1 MQKCT
6 SFLNLKTFF
15 KKFRFVVVRTKQR
28 EYLYIMRNTIYNI
41 SELQNYK
48 LEMAAAY
55 NRGDVEAENIAW
67 NKIQNFV
74 PQTQL

>member
-1 MQKCT
+1 MFNK
-6 SFLNLKTFF
+6 
-15 KKFRFVVVRTKQR
+15 

-41 SELQNYK
+41 SELENYK
-48 LEMAAAY
+48 LQMAAAY
-55 NRGDVEAENIAW
+55 NSGDVEAENIAW

>member
-1 MQKCT
+1 M
-6 SFLNLKTFF
+6 
-15 KKFRFVVVRTKQR
+15 RTKLR

-55 NRGDVEAENIAW
+55 NSGDVEAENIAW

>member
-1 MQKCT
+1 MYYFT
-6 SFLNLKTFF
+6 
-15 KKFRFVVVRTKQR
+15 KKDWINVARYVKA
-28 EYLYIMRNTIYNI
+28 EYLYVMRNTIYNI
-41 SELQNYK
+41 SELENYK

-55 NRGDVEAENIAW
+55 NSGDVEAENIAW